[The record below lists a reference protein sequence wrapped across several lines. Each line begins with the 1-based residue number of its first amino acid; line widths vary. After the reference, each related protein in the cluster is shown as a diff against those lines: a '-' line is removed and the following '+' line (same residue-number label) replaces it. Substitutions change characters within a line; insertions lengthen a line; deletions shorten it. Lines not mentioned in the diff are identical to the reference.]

1 MTNDSYITFRT
12 KEAHDRYVAMLDYH
26 QKERDQRAEFR
37 RWKVA
42 KEEAKEAKKKVKKK
56 EKTND

>member
-42 KEEAKEAKKKVKKK
+42 KEEATEVTKK

>member
-26 QKERDQRAEFR
+26 QKERDERAEFR
-37 RWKVA
+37 RWKFA
-42 KEEAKEAKKKVKKK
+42 KEEAKEAKKK